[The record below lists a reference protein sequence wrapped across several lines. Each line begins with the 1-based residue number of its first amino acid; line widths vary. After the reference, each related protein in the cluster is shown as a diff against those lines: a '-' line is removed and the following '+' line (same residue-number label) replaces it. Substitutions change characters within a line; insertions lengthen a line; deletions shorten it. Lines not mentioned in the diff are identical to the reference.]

1 MFGIKL
7 NSNFSFSIRKYYL
20 ADLIKSIKN
29 RFNSFS
35 SRTDNLLEKAHLTE
49 HTFMIIIAI
58 IIGVIAG
65 YAAVG
70 IRFLIE
76 EFSHLSYPGM
86 GTVLE
91 NITNTPWYWVIL
103 VPTLGGLIVGPLIY
117 FFAPEAK
124 GHGVPE
130 VMQAI
135 LLKGGKIRPRVAA
148 IKALASAI
156 TIGTGGSV
164 GREGPIIQ
172 IGSSIGSTVGQIFKV
187 PQRKLKTLVA
197 CGAAAGI
204 AAAFNAPIAGA
215 LFAVEIILM
224 DFAVAQ
230 FSPIV
235 ISAVMATVISHSY
248 DGNLV
253 AFSVP
258 AYEYASPYEL
268 VFYFI
273 LGAASGVVSYLFIK
287 TLYYSEDFFD
297 EKMKMPEYLKP
308 VVGGVGIGIM
318 ALVFPQVM
326 GVGYD
331 SINNALHGNMIWYVA
346 LGLVFIKIA
355 ATALTLGSGGSGG
368 IFAPS
373 LFMGAML
380 GYFMGDLANQFFP
393 TITANPGA
401 YALVA
406 MGGLVAGTTRA
417 PITAIIIVF
426 ELTYDYEIILPLMIT
441 SIVSLIVSTY
451 LSRESIYTLKL
462 LLRGISIKEGTE
474 TNVMESIYIKDVY
487 KKVFT
492 QISVTDN
499 FSKVVNTVLSGKG
512 VEFPV
517 VNKKNNIVGII
528 SMNNL
533 KELLFEKDSLN
544 SLLIA
549 GDLANTDFAVLT
561 PDDDCKKALEVMH
574 LHDFEGI
581 PIVAAFNSKKII
593 GMLWRKDIQDAYQ
606 KAIDRIELTNNL
618 ATSISMKE
626 EVTNIHFM
634 EGYSLIEVKVPKSF
648 VGKSIKELNI
658 RAKYGVD
665 VLSIK
670 SNVKNEM
677 SINAIPNPNYVF
689 KDIDSI
695 VIAGE
700 IKKINQLKMLD

>member
-1 MFGIKL
+1 
-7 NSNFSFSIRKYYL
+7 
-20 ADLIKSIKN
+20 
-29 RFNSFS
+29 
-35 SRTDNLLEKAHLTE
+35 
-49 HTFMIIIAI
+49 MIIIAI

-76 EFSHLSYPGM
+76 EFSHLSFPGD
-86 GTVLE
+86 GNVLE
-91 NITNTPWYWVIL
+91 NIMSNPWYVIIL
-103 VPTLGGLIVGPLIY
+103 VPTIGGLIVGPLIY

-135 LLKGGKIRPRVAA
+135 LLKGGRIRPRVALV
-148 IKALASAI
+148 KALASAI

-172 IGSSIGSTVGQIFKV
+172 IGSSIGSTVGQFFKI
-187 PQRKLKTLVA
+187 PSKKLKTLVG

-224 DFAVAQ
+224 DFAVAS

-235 ISAVMATVISHSY
+235 ISSVMATVISHSY
-248 DGNLV
+248 EGNLA
-253 AFSVP
+253 AFKVQ

-268 VFYFI
+268 GFYFI
-273 LGAASGVVSYLFIK
+273 LGALSGLVSYLFIK
-287 TLYYSEDFFD
+287 VLYFSEDFFD
-297 EKMKMPEYLKP
+297 NKFNFPEYLKP
-308 VVGGVGIGIM
+308 IIGGLGIGII
-318 ALVFPQVM
+318 ALKFPEVM

-331 SINNALHGNMIWYVA
+331 SINSALHGNMIWYIA
-346 LGLVFIKIA
+346 LILVFLKIF
-355 ATALTLGSGGSGG
+355 ATSLTLGSGGSGG

-380 GYFMGDLANQFFP
+380 GFFFGNLVNHYFPD
-393 TITANPGA
+393 ITAGPGA

-441 SIVSLIVSTY
+441 AIVSTILSSY

-462 LLRGISIKEGTE
+462 LLRGINLKEGAE
-474 TNVMESIYIKDVY
+474 TNVMESIPVEDVY
-487 KKVFT
+487 QTEFES
-492 QISVTDN
+492 IDFSDN
-499 FSKVVNTVLSGKG
+499 FTKVVDFVLSRKDPDYPIVDSKG
-512 VEFPV
+512 SV
-517 VNKKNNIVGII
+517 IGII
-528 SMNNL
+528 SINDL
-533 KELLFEKDSLN
+533 KDFLFERDSLS

-549 GDLANTDFAVLT
+549 GDLANTEFESLLLNDNCYTAIE
-561 PDDDCKKALEVMH
+561 KINKYQLEGLPVVEN
-574 LHDFEGI
+574 LS
-581 PIVAAFNSKKII
+581 SKNII
-593 GMLWRKDIQDAYQ
+593 GMVWRKDIQDAYQ
-606 KAIDRIELTNNL
+606 KEINRIEITSNL
-618 ATSISMKE
+618 ASSISMKE
-626 EVTNIHFM
+626 EEKNVQFI
-634 EGYSLIEVKVPKSF
+634 EGYSVAEIKVPDSF
-648 VGKSIKELNI
+648 VGKSIREINI
-658 RAKYGVD
+658 RARYNVN

-670 SNVKNEM
+670 STKKRRHQIKAVPKPE
-677 SINAIPNPNYVF
+677 YVF
-689 KDIDSI
+689 IENDTL

-700 IKKINQLKMLD
+700 IKNINQIKSID